1 MKHIG
6 PVRFILKGDADLA
19 MSYTGRARLLLQQ
32 ARDRM
37 GPDKAYWTRTLPDGT
52 EIVVSSL
59 GGVNQVWIT
68 TSAGDVEDAPRG
80 YMIVTK
86 DGGESDQYLPMFG
99 GYNELL
105 DRDYVTGPN
114 EWTNSNLVI
123 SASPNIYR
131 RNRET
136 EVAHNAIYAFPNG
149 DNIFS
154 LDGSYNI
161 YNEDTIVNS
170 DLTLE
175 TNVKKVVASYDGSN
189 IAILKTVGDQV
200 SNLTSIKTYSV
211 GDLEEG
217 SLSLTDTG
225 SVGVTLPTPSVFTS
239 RNPPMVSDTEI
250 DGYVWGVTKVMGG
263 CSYGATTEYYLYT
276 EFDESHSNKNMAVT
290 ACTVVTDIE
299 YISES
304 EVGTAGVVDTKFWTT
319 FSNIENYSHE
329 IVNSSPISSDTSSP
343 IPPEA
348 IALCDTNPDAP
359 AGTKLAEITPVSNT
373 IIDRSDTTGTA
384 NLLAKVKVGNL
395 QLIAYEEQGIETTT
409 NIGYDGDP
417 PQTTFLDWRST
428 ITARAAIAW
437 SIRNS
442 TVIYLETFY
451 DYDYFNLSWGVN
463 VPYINRVVVESPISR
478 TVLWED
484 TEMVSDRFVYSANYD
499 LGGSLSSEERLKR
512 QAIGFFEDYATFSR
526 INADAL
532 TSIYADRHTDA
543 SSDVI
548 VIDLTIDG
556 MDDFRYA
563 HDCTGKGANKRM
575 QDILDDDN
583 FQAFTA
589 I

>member
-68 TSAGDVEDAPRG
+68 TSAGDIEDAPRG

-86 DGGESDQYLPMFG
+86 DGSESDKYLPMFG
-99 GYNELL
+99 GYDRLL
-105 DRDYVTGPN
+105 DRDYVTGPY

-136 EVAHNAIYAFPNG
+136 EVMHNARYAFPSG

-154 LDGSYNI
+154 LDASYNI
-161 YNEDTIVNS
+161 YNGDTVVNS
-170 DLTLE
+170 NLASE
-175 TNVKKVVASYDGSN
+175 TNIKKVVASYDGSS
-189 IAILKTVGDQV
+189 ISILKTIGDQV
-200 SNLTSIKTYSV
+200 SNLISIKTYSV
-211 GDLEEG
+211 GDLVDN
-217 SLSLTDTG
+217 SLSMSNIG
-225 SVGVTLPTPSVFTS
+225 NVEVVLPTLSVSST
-239 RNPPMVSDTEI
+239 RNPPLVTNTDIS
-250 DGYVWGVTKVMGG
+250 GYVWGVTKVSGG
-263 CSYGATTEYYLYT
+263 CSYGGVTENYLYT
-276 EFDESHSNKNMAVT
+276 EFDESHTNKNMAVT
-290 ACTVVTDIE
+290 ECTVVTDIE
-299 YISES
+299 YVNES
-304 EVGTAGVVDTKFWTT
+304 EVATAGVVDTKFWTT

-329 IVNSSPISSDTSSP
+329 IVNSSPIRSDTSSP
-343 IPPEA
+343 VPDEA
-348 IALCDTNPDAP
+348 LDICADNFDVPN
-359 AGTKLAEITPVSNT
+359 GTILVQVTPISNV
-373 IIDRSDTTGTA
+373 IIDRSDVTSTA

-395 QLIAYEEQGIETTT
+395 QLIAYEEQGIEVTT
-409 NIGYDGDP
+409 NIGYNGDP
-417 PQTTFLDWRST
+417 PQTVFLDWRST
-428 ITARAAIAW
+428 ITAKAALAW

-451 DYDYFNLSWGVN
+451 DYDYYNLSWGVN
-463 VPYINRVVVESPISR
+463 VPYINRVVVESPIGR

-484 TEMVSDRFVYSANYD
+484 TEMVSGRFVYAANYD
-499 LGGSLSSEERLKR
+499 LGGGIVSEEALKR
-512 QAIGFFEDYATFSR
+512 QAIGFFEDYFTFSR
-526 INADAL
+526 INNDAL
-532 TSIYADRHTDA
+532 PMIYADRHTDA
-543 SSDVI
+543 NSDVI

-575 QDILDDDN
+575 QEILDEDN